1 LGFSGFGN
9 VNHCGSFF
17 VAAADT
23 EVSDLQIYIL
33 DGNLLWTKINEQV
46 KKIDMCGA
54 KGISLMDQLVGFARK
69 KVLVLN

>member
-1 LGFSGFGN
+1 LDFSGFGN
-9 VNHCGSFF
+9 VNYCSSFF

-23 EVSDLQIYIL
+23 EVSDLHIYIL

-54 KGISLMDQLVGFARK
+54 KGIRLLD
-69 KVLVLN
+69 